1 MLYYA
6 EFIKR
11 GTWVCVQ
18 DIINHSDKCLLRER
32 RVALCDIQIHPGV
45 SDRREIKLVKRK
57 TSGLH
62 FSHYNLMKI
71 NDHSREQCRVQ
82 NKHRG
87 VYILEFILCHKS
99 LQILWF
105 NETATRTNCEGLPG
119 DTIMQ
124 EILKKYAKYTSMAC

>member
-32 RVALCDIQIHPGV
+32 RVASCDIQIHPGV

-87 VYILEFILCHKS
+87 VYILEFILCHKVYRFFGLMR
-99 LQILWF
+99 LQQGQIVKVCQVTPLCKRF
-105 NETATRTNCEGLPG
+105 
-119 DTIMQ
+119 
-124 EILKKYAKYTSMAC
+124 